1 MQLAIP
7 FQMNGKLNNKAD
19 EFIID
24 YDSNKNQYQNLVNF
38 ITAFPDKVININIK
52 SEINFKELE
61 ALNKIGKI
69 KIILNPR
76 K

>member
-7 FQMNGKLNNKAD
+7 FQMDGKLNDKAD

-38 ITAFPDKVININIK
+38 ITAFPNKTININIK

-69 KIILNPR
+69 KVILNPR

>member
-7 FQMNGKLNNKAD
+7 FQANGKLNNKAD

-38 ITAFPDKVININIK
+38 ITAFPNKVININIK